1 MASKRMAAAIG
12 PTLSSAQKSAR
23 ARGRS
28 TTCFGS
34 THTVPRHLT
43 GGSAPQAT
51 GGKKKRKPLSTKK
64 KKKKGTMGTGM
75 ATSAPTAGAIERTE
89 LESVI
94 AALEEDYHAEQ
105 ARYVEAVEA
114 AGGASVGPV
123 VLDHDALRDASE
135 QLSLKSWQL
144 STLRALTS

>member
-1 MASKRMAAAIG
+1 
-12 PTLSSAQKSAR
+12 
-23 ARGRS
+23 
-28 TTCFGS
+28 
-34 THTVPRHLT
+34 
-43 GGSAPQAT
+43 
-51 GGKKKRKPLSTKK
+51 
-64 KKKKGTMGTGM
+64 MGTGM